1 MVLGMPHEFTARRLW
16 VPQFMCPI
24 LRCARCR
31 TLPRVRLA
39 AYISKERETW
49 NVLKFRST
57 ALEISFSGNFC
68 YHPPPS
74 LALPVQRI
82 RAESASRR
90 TGAAV
95 CSMQHSGA
103 MSGNFHLIFT
113 HNPPKDGLGRWNWSF
128 FYVLALD
135 EAKARERSKAEIMQ
149 TFMQF
154 SLPPTPSS
162 QRKFTFPRSHRRRSY
177 FQTLNMYSSAAA
189 ATFLTPSSFVSRDDV
204 ERFRMIPRKLGK
216 TAIPSDEGL
225 KEKRKQI
232 GFN

>member
-1 MVLGMPHEFTARRLW
+1 MVLGMPHKFTARRLW

-31 TLPRVRLA
+31 TLPRVWLA

-57 ALEISFSGNFC
+57 ALEISFSRNFC

-95 CSMQHSGA
+95 CSTAEQWVE
-103 MSGNFHLIFT
+103 IFILSS
-113 HNPPKDGLGRWNWSF
+113 HIILRRMAWEDEIEAF

-135 EAKARERSKAEIMQ
+135 EAKARERSTAEIMQ

-177 FQTLNMYSSAAA
+177 FQTLNMYFSAAA
-189 ATFLTPSSFVSRDDV
+189 ATSLSLRRPSSVVMMSSDFAWFQESF
-204 ERFRMIPRKLGK
+204 EKLQFQAMKGW
-216 TAIPSDEGL
+216 
-225 KEKRKQI
+225 KRRGSK
-232 GFN
+232 